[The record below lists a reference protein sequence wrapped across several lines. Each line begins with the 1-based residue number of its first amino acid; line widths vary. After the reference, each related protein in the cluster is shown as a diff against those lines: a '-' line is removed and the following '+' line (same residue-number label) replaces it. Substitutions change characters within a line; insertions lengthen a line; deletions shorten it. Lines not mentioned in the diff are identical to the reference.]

1 MYASM
6 SFAVLLLGVGVPLW
20 WYTTAVPRVA
30 LPYTEIDELWELD
43 IKITTK
49 IIVAA
54 FSRDRAE
61 LLAHEIRRAFAN
73 AGERHLNAKKNST
86 ITTDSMINEEKD

>member
-1 MYASM
+1 M

-43 IKITTK
+43 IRITTK
-49 IIVAA
+49 ITVAA

-61 LLAHEIRRAFAN
+61 LLAREIRRAFAN
-73 AGERHLNAKKNST
+73 AGE
-86 ITTDSMINEEKD
+86 